1 MELGELKIFSSLLAE
16 KFLYYSKYL
25 KNEMKKERVTYDS
38 LVDAL
43 VNISKRLSM
52 YEEKYNLVS
61 ENFYYK
67 YTKGDISDDNE
78 MIEWANDYQ
87 HYIALK
93 TEIEKTLKSIAS

>member
-1 MELGELKIFSSLLAE
+1 
-16 KFLYYSKYL
+16 
-25 KNEMKKERVTYDS
+25 MKKQRITYDS

-43 VNISKRLSM
+43 VNVSKRLSL

-67 YTKGDISDDNE
+67 YTKGELADDNEMLCIEHVE

-93 TEIEKTLKSIAS
+93 TEIERSLNSVVS

>member
-1 MELGELKIFSSLLAE
+1 
-16 KFLYYSKYL
+16 
-25 KNEMKKERVTYDS
+25 MKKQRITYDS

-43 VNISKRLSM
+43 VNVSKRLSL

-61 ENFYYK
+61 ENFYYR
-67 YTKGDISDDNE
+67 YTKGELADDNE

-93 TEIEKTLKSIAS
+93 TEIERSLNSVVS